1 MCGKWLTN
9 GKTCCILTLVNLV
22 VTFFNNPK
30 GVKMKRVLMMVVLA
44 SLAACSTTK
53 VTKADEPIKSPTPAV
68 VKDQTV
74 AAQGKVENTQTIDLP
89 AWYIKAPAST
99 EDYVYITGTGISSDL
114 SMSRSKALLDAQV
127 QLADKINGMIN
138 ALTRQVKKD
147 DSGQVGTDKTT
158 QTVKK
163 LIVDTALTGYHL
175 EDSKVMAE
183 NRGYRTFVLIRYP
196 MGDANRLLK
205 EKLQRERQ
213 DKDDEASATDELER
227 ELMNRKK
234 PAAAAPAP
242 APVVDKQSAAP
253 VVDIRPVATGPR
265 DLEGQPVKL
274 MDISD
279 PKIRAIRD
287 TAAAKP
293 GAIVEHVTVQ

>member
-1 MCGKWLTN
+1 
-9 GKTCCILTLVNLV
+9 
-22 VTFFNNPK
+22 
-30 GVKMKRVLMMVVLA
+30 MKRVLFLVMLA
-44 SLAACSTTK
+44 TLAACTTTK
-53 VTKADEPIKSPTPAV
+53 SIKAEEPIKSPTAAV

-74 AAQGKVENTQTIDLP
+74 AAQGKVENTATIDIP

-114 SMSRSKALLDAQV
+114 SMSRSKALLDAQH
-127 QLADKINGMIN
+127 QLADKLNGMIN
-138 ALTRQVKKD
+138 ALTKQTRKD
-147 DSGQVGTDKTT
+147 DSGQVSTDKTT

-163 LIVDTALTGYHL
+163 VIIDTALTGYHL

-196 MGDANRLLK
+196 LGDANRLLK
-205 EKLQRERQ
+205 DKLQRERQ
-213 DKDDEASATDELER
+213 DKDDEAAASDELER
-227 ELMNRKK
+227 EINTRKR
-234 PAAAAPAP
+234 PVVAPAP
-242 APVVDKQSAAP
+242 AVDKQSAVP
-253 VVDIRPVATGPR
+253 VVDIRPVATGPV
-265 DLEGQPVKL
+265 DLEGKPVTKL

-293 GAIVEHVTVQ
+293 GAIVEHTTVQ